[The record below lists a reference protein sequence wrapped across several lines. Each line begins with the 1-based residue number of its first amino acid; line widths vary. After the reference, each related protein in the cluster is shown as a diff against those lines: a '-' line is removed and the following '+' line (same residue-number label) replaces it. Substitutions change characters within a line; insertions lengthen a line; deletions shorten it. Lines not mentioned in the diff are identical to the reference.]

1 MVRVAPGVSGSDAP
15 DGSDA
20 AVDDR
25 AIPEAT
31 VARLPLYLRAL
42 YELDDQGSQTVSSD
56 GLAQAAGVNSAQV
69 RKDLSYLG
77 SHGVRG
83 VGYAVGDLLDH
94 IAGVLGLNRD
104 WRVLLVGVGNLGR
117 ALASYGGFR
126 ERGFKVAALVDA
138 DPDKVGRAV
147 GEHRIE
153 PLDDLDTVVQRE
165 DVSIAVLAVPA
176 DAAQAVADRLVTA
189 GITAILNFAPAH
201 LEVPAH
207 ITVRKVDLSTEL
219 QILAYHERRRSPR
232 RTAGAVD
239 DV

>member
-1 MVRVAPGVSGSDAP
+1 MSGTRGPDGA

-20 AVDDR
+20 DR
-25 AIPEAT
+25 AIPDAT

-42 YELDDQGSQTVSSD
+42 YELTERATTTVSSD

-77 SHGVRG
+77 SYGIRG
-83 VGYAVGDLLDH
+83 VGYAVEDLLDH
-94 IAGVLGLNRD
+94 ISAVLGLNRD

-126 ERGFKVAALVDA
+126 ERGFQVAALVDA
-138 DPDKVGRAV
+138 DPDKIGQEVAGR
-147 GEHRIE
+147 RIE
-153 PLDDLDTVVQRE
+153 SLDDLDAVVARE
-165 DVSIAVLAVPA
+165 EVSIAVVAVPA
-176 DAAQAVADRLVTA
+176 DAAQPVADRLVAA

-201 LEVPAH
+201 LEVPPD

-219 QILAYHERRRSPR
+219 QILAYHERRRSEQRPTEDAR
-232 RTAGAVD
+232 GG
-239 DV
+239 

>member
-1 MVRVAPGVSGSDAP
+1 MSGSDAP
-15 DGSDA
+15 DGSDVV
-20 AVDDR
+20 VDDR
-25 AIPEAT
+25 AIPDAT

-42 YELDDQGSQTVSSD
+42 YELHDQGDETVSSD

-94 IAGVLGLNRD
+94 IAAVLGLNRD

-126 ERGFKVAALVDA
+126 ERGFKIAALVDA
-138 DPDKVGRAV
+138 DPGKVGRSV
-147 GEHRIE
+147 GDHQVE
-153 PLDDLDTVVQRE
+153 PLEDLDTVVARE

-176 DAAQAVADRLVTA
+176 DAAQTVADRLVTA
-189 GITAILNFAPAH
+189 GVTAILNFAPAH

-219 QILAYHERRRSPR
+219 QILAYHERRRHQG
-232 RTAGAVD
+232 RTTTVVD
-239 DV
+239 DG